1 MVNINLV
8 DVINEHSIK
17 TITKRLDE
25 VEYKIY
31 TPELIKKYQDSF
43 KPILKATGN
52 KTKAKFIMYDKVW
65 SWYINQPNINLKM
78 ERIHIKT
85 KLGSFTSGGC
95 GIGASLFAGLTASGI
110 FSYMDNYI
118 KRLAPLFLII
128 YVLLLLG
135 FGVKFLSNEDKK
147 VEMYN
152 MFLEVLNSLEND
164 KNEN

>member
-1 MVNINLV
+1 MNINLV

-17 TITKRLDE
+17 AITKRIDSE
-25 VEYKIY
+25 EYKIY

-43 KPILKATGN
+43 KAILKSTDN
-52 KTKAKFIMYDKVW
+52 KTKAKFIMYERIWD
-65 SWYINQPNINLKM
+65 WYKSYPNINFKM
-78 ERIHIKT
+78 EKIHIKT

-110 FSYMDNYI
+110 FSYMDHYI
-118 KRLAPLFLII
+118 KRLAPFFLII
-128 YVLLLLG
+128 YVILLLG
-135 FGVKFLSNEDKK
+135 FGAKFLSNEDKK

-152 MFLEVLNSLEND
+152 MFLEVLNGLEDD